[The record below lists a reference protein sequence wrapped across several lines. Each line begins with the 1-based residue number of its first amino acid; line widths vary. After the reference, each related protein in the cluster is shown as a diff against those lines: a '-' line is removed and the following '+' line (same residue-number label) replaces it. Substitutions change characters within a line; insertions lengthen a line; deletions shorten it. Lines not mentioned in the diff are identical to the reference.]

1 MGEREE
7 IKRES
12 KKREKQ
18 HAQQIQALSDQMEVV
33 KKRRNHELK
42 EINAAKERKLSKE
55 INAAEERKLS
65 TKPRLIQSFHLKKGA
80 GSPRDGEYVWDF
92 GAWMKEG
99 EEIVYVTTAGRMK
112 CKEFTWQK
120 ESPSKVQISVKTGR
134 GQGL

>member
-18 HAQQIQALSDQMEVV
+18 HAQQIRALSDQMDVV

-42 EINAAKERKLSKE
+42 EINAAK
-55 INAAEERKLS
+55 ERKLS

-112 CKEFTWQK
+112 CKESTWQK
-120 ESPSKVQISVKTGR
+120 E
-134 GQGL
+134 